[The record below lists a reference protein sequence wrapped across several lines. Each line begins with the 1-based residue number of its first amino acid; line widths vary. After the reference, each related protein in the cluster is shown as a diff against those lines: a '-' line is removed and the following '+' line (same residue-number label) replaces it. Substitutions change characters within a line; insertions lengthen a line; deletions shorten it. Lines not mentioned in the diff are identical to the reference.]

1 MRSDLIA
8 SLLVH
13 ARRARE
19 PLVVPDRAAV
29 KTDAV
34 AYRVQDKVY
43 AKLWPGTLPAAWKVG
58 APSDKVEPAAAP
70 IPPELMLASPA
81 RAQAAALHL
90 VGVEAEVA
98 YRLSRDLP
106 RRANP
111 WSDEEIAA
119 AVGEVVVTI
128 ELCGTRLANWKDAPA
143 GWKLAD
149 FQSNGALVIGTG
161 TRDWRAIDWKRQEVE
176 FRIGDRVSK
185 AGRCAPVRRSVT
197 AAAVACETLRRARR
211 RAEEGRPRHH
221 RRMDGARAG
230 EAGRRGGREV
240 PRDRRSERLDPMT
253 ATTVHRRGAARCAF
267 RCARAVK
274 LHR

>member
-13 ARRARE
+13 ARRARK

-176 FRIGDRVSK
+176 FRIGDRVLK
-185 AGRCAPVRRSVT
+185 AVGAHPFGDPLRLLPWLAKHCGERVGGLRKGDLVT
-197 AAAVACETLRRARR
+197 TGAWTGLEPAKPGDEVVAKFP
-211 RAEEGRPRHH
+211 GI
-221 RRMDGARAG
+221 G
-230 EAGRRGGREV
+230 EASV
-240 PRDRRSERLDPMT
+240 WIQ
-253 ATTVHRRGAARCAF
+253 
-267 RCARAVK
+267 
-274 LHR
+274 